1 MGATAPPRQLHLIET
16 TVDGRYQIIAR
27 LASGGM
33 GEVYRAHDPVLDRE
47 VAIKILHTKLAD
59 DPGFIDRFRR
69 EARSAGMLSHPN
81 IVAVHDWGDSGGTY
95 FMVMEFVRGPNLR
108 TLLMRDGTLQPAQ
121 AAEVVTG
128 VLAALEHAHEQGIVH
143 RDIKPENVMVTRK
156 GEVKVADFGLARAF
170 ADARISQAPGT
181 VTGTVQYLAPEQIEG
196 DRADPRTDLYATGI
210 VLFELLTGEVPF
222 SGETSVAI
230 AYKHL
235 RERVPPPSRLNPMVP
250 PVLDR
255 VVLGATHRDRDKR
268 VAEARTMRAELDRA
282 QAELPPAAPLSE
294 LAASIPPV
302 DALPPDRAAT
312 VTIPRTLSPK
322 SRRRQRLRRIWTFVS
337 LLVVVGV
344 LGWAVWTYLIP
355 HMTSVP
361 RVTGMQED
369 QAERL
374 VEARGLTFDVERRE
388 FSSTAE
394 LGSVLRQSVR
404 PGAEVEEGSVLSV
417 VVSKGPEFVP
427 VPSVTGIPLPQA
439 KARIK
444 EARLEVGE
452 VRRVFHDTVR
462 EGVVIS
468 QDPSQGQ
475 LEAGEAIE
483 LEVSKGKEPVTV
495 PDVVDLEADTAGDLL
510 TGAGLKVSVDDE
522 FSATV
527 PEGSIIS
534 QSPAAD
540 EVVPA
545 GTTVTI
551 VVSRGPKQ
559 FAMPDVVGKTRAVA
573 VAQLESLDLR
583 VEIKNVPNGPK
594 DKVVGQT
601 PRGGMTVEQGQ
612 TVTLYVGGG

>member
-1 MGATAPPRQLHLIET
+1 LIET

-121 AAEVVTG
+121 ATEVVTG

-210 VLFELLTGEVPF
+210 VLFELLTGQVPF
-222 SGETSVAI
+222 TGETSVAI

-268 VAEARTMRAELDRA
+268 VAEARTMRADLNRA

-294 LAASIPPV
+294 LAGSIAPA
-302 DALPPDRAAT
+302 DELPPDRAAT

-322 SRRRQRLRRIWTFVS
+322 ARRRQRLRRIWTVVS
-337 LLVVVGV
+337 LLVVLGV
-344 LGWAVWTYLIP
+344 LGWAVWTYVIP
-355 HMTSVP
+355 HMTTVP
-361 RVTGMQED
+361 RLEGMQED

-374 VEARGLTFDVERRE
+374 VETRGLSFDVERRE
-388 FSSTAE
+388 FSSTVE
-394 LGSVLRQSVR
+394 LGSVISQSVR
-404 PGAEVEEGSVLSV
+404 PGTEVEEGSTLSV

-439 KARIK
+439 KARIQ
-444 EARLEVGE
+444 EARLEVGT

-462 EGVVIS
+462 AGVVIS

-475 LEAGEAIE
+475 LIAGEAVD
-483 LEVSKGKEPVTV
+483 LEVSKGKEPITV
-495 PDVVDLEADTAGDLL
+495 PDVEDLEADQAGNLL
-510 TGAGLKVSVDDE
+510 TGAGLKVSVTDA
-522 FSATV
+522 FSGTV
-527 PEGSIIS
+527 PEGSVIS
-534 QSPAAD
+534 QSPSAN

-545 GTTVTI
+545 GSTVTI
-551 VVSRGPKQ
+551 VVSKGPKQ
-559 FAMPDVVGKTRAVA
+559 FPMPNVVGETRAEA
-573 VAQLESLDLR
+573 TAQLEALDLQ
-583 VEIKNVPNGPK
+583 VVVVQVPGSIGDQVVSTKPPK
-594 DKVVGQT
+594 G
-601 PRGGMTVEQGQ
+601 RTVEQGDQ
-612 TVTLYVGGG
+612 VKIFVA

>member
-1 MGATAPPRQLHLIET
+1 LIET

-156 GEVKVADFGLARAF
+156 GVVKVADFGLARAF

-196 DRADPRTDLYATGI
+196 DRADPRTDLYATGV
-210 VLFELLTGEVPF
+210 VLFELLTGQVPF
-222 SGETSVAI
+222 TGETSVAI

-255 VVLGATHRDRDKR
+255 VVLEATHRTRDKR
-268 VAEARTMRAELDRA
+268 IAEARTMRADLDRA

-294 LAASIPPV
+294 LAASMPSA
-302 DALPPDRAAT
+302 DELPPDRATT

-322 SRRRQRLRRIWTFVS
+322 ARRRQRLRRTWTVVS
-337 LLVVVGV
+337 LLVVLGV
-344 LGWAVWTYLIP
+344 VGWAVWTYVIP
-355 HMTSVP
+355 HTTTVP
-361 RVTGMQED
+361 RVEGTQED
-369 QAERL
+369 QAERI
-374 VEARGLTFDVERRE
+374 VEARGLNFEVERRE
-388 FSSTAE
+388 FSSVPQG
-394 LGSVLRQSVR
+394 LVISQSVN
-404 PGAEVEEGSVLSV
+404 PGTEVEEGSVLSV
-417 VVSKGPEFVP
+417 VVSKGPEFVS
-427 VPSVTGIPLPQA
+427 VPSVTGIPHSQA

-444 EARLEVGE
+444 EAGLRVGA
-452 VRRVFHDTVR
+452 VRRVYHDSVR

-475 LEAGEAIE
+475 LIAGDEVD
-483 LEVSKGKEPVTV
+483 LEVSKGKEPITV
-495 PDVVDLEADTAGDLL
+495 PDVEDLEADPAGDLL
-510 TGAGLKVSVDDE
+510 TGVGLKVSVSNA
-522 FSATV
+522 FSGTV
-527 PEGSIIS
+527 PEGSVIS
-534 QSPAAD
+534 QSPVAN

-545 GTTVTI
+545 GSTVTI
-551 VVSRGPKQ
+551 VVSKGPKQ
-559 FAMPDVVGKTRAVA
+559 FPMPNVVGKSRAEA
-573 VAQLESLDLR
+573 TAQLESLDLQ
-583 VEIKNVPNGPK
+583 VVVVQVPGSIGDQVVSTKPPK
-594 DKVVGQT
+594 G
-601 PRGGMTVEQGQ
+601 RTVEQGDQ
-612 TVTLYVGGG
+612 VKIFVA